1 MVYGFKCH
9 PGSLAQIVWCC
20 RLGLRDLSKSP
31 LLHIL
36 QLVSPLEPKVGVDM
50 YILKLKYT
58 NYMCFKSVWTIRW
71 ALTWLVLGVQ
81 SGSSSADS

>member
-1 MVYGFKCH
+1 MP

-20 RLGLRDLSKSP
+20 GLGLRDLSKSP
-31 LLHIL
+31 LLRIL
-36 QLVSPLEPKVGVDM
+36 QLVSPLEPKERVEM
-50 YILKLKYT
+50 CILKLKYT
-58 NYMCFKSVWTIRW
+58 KDMCFKSLWTIRW